1 MNYWQTSKRKLSLDK
16 TLIMGIINAT
26 PDSFFDGGKYLA
38 IDNALRQAE
47 KLISEGANI
56 LDIGGES
63 SRPKSQIVSAEDEIS
78 RVAPL
83 IQEIEKRFDI
93 PISIDTW
100 KSSVAKAA
108 IEVGAEI
115 INDISGLRFD
125 ENVAR
130 VANESKCGLVLMHLR
145 GTFETMHS
153 LPAVD
158 DVFAE
163 VTSGFNWSLNKAK
176 VFEIADECIA
186 LDVGI
191 GFGKT
196 FEQNLSLISN
206 LDRICAEFSKF
217 PILSGTSRKSFIGRI
232 IENTNADERLG
243 GSISSASI
251 AVWNGAK
258 IVRVHDVKDTVQAIK
273 VVEALLSSRV

>member
-1 MNYWQTSKRKLSLDK
+1 MKYWQTSKRKLSLDR

-26 PDSFFDGGKYLA
+26 PDSFSDGGKYLA
-38 IDNALRQAE
+38 IEDALRQAE
-47 KLISEGANI
+47 KLISEGADI

-78 RVAPL
+78 RVTPL
-83 IQEIEKRFDI
+83 IQEIEKRFGI

-108 IEVGAEI
+108 TEAGAEI

-130 VANESKCGLVLMHLR
+130 VANETKSGLVLMHLR

-153 LPAVD
+153 LLPVE

-163 VTSGFNWSLNKAK
+163 VSAGFDWSLKKAK
-176 VFEIADECIA
+176 SFEIADECIA
-186 LDVGI
+186 LDAGI

-196 FEQNLSLISN
+196 FEQNLELVSN
-206 LDRICAEFSKF
+206 LDKICIEFSKF
-217 PILSGTSRKSFIGRI
+217 PMLSGTSRKSFIGKVV
-232 IENTNADERLG
+232 ENTNADERLG

-258 IVRVHDVKDTVQAIK
+258 IVRVHDVKETVQAIK

>member
-1 MNYWQTSKRKLSLDK
+1 MKYWQTSKRKISLDN

-26 PDSFFDGGKYLA
+26 PDSFSDGGKYLA

-47 KLISEGANI
+47 KLISEGADI

-100 KSSVAKAA
+100 KSEVAKTA

-130 VANESKCGLVLMHLR
+130 VANESKCGLILMHLR

-153 LPAVD
+153 MPVVD

-163 VTSGFNWSLNKAK
+163 VSTGFTWSLKKAK
-176 VFEIADECIA
+176 SFRIADECIV

-206 LDRICAEFSKF
+206 LDKLCAEFSKF
-217 PILSGTSRKSFIGRI
+217 PMLSGTSRKSFIGKI

-258 IVRVHDVKDTVQAIK
+258 IVRVHDVKETVQAVR